1 MSLYRLAAEF
11 AVSNGILKQVDGN
24 PFILSCT
31 LLPSPMPKS
40 LLYRAQEVQC
50 DFNLLYHKAAMDHE
64 FLEAVLKPVLCV
76 DSYLRSLWDIYLRVR
91 CSAVMQDLVLG
102 LNRSDYMLH
111 LEEDLCDEKREFLAN
126 RLGSTRVAARYE
138 VESDE
143 HVWDGLSLRQVEFNM
158 IACSFCGL
166 IQCLIPQHRIAL
178 SLHGL
183 FKDINVRVPD
193 CFSADRFSE
202 ALLFACR
209 MYVEDCFK
217 RKLVTT
223 KVSILIV
230 VGENEG
236 NIYDHRVLIGRLLL
250 KNPEINVLYHSFN
263 YLKTGLKLDSN
274 LRLFVDNEEI
284 AVVYYRTGYTPGAF
298 PDDETWNVKYQLEQ
312 SLAIKCPCIQ
322 YLLVNTKIVQAAL
335 SKKKYLSRFFQPG
348 SLSYRN
354 IMSTFTNQYTL
365 DEEMGISNST
375 EIQQVIS
382 DCMLKPEN
390 YVLKPQRE
398 GGGNNYLEVFF
409 SITYF

>member
-209 MYVEDCFK
+209 IF
-217 RKLVTT
+217 
-223 KVSILIV
+223 
-230 VGENEG
+230 
-236 NIYDHRVLIGRLLL
+236 
-250 KNPEINVLYHSFN
+250 
-263 YLKTGLKLDSN
+263 N

-398 GGGNNYLEVFF
+398 GGGNNYFGVDIVQKLKSIINHDERKVYVLMERIRPYVFENHILNSSSSHKEPKVEKWSLNWAF
-409 SITYF
+409 SVPSLHVKMKSI